1 MCVSVF
7 FKILHFV
14 NTSLSK
20 LRIFS
25 LFLKTLMFHLLHY
38 LLFLTFFLLQCSDL
52 TNFIYSCVSSELN
65 LVFVMF
71 KGESFDLSSCMK
83 SEFMTKFLRN
93 VGVIFLM

>member
-1 MCVSVF
+1 
-7 FKILHFV
+7 
-14 NTSLSK
+14 
-20 LRIFS
+20 
-25 LFLKTLMFHLLHY
+25 MFHLLHY